1 MTEKKLIWVLEDDA
15 GCQFVLRE
23 IFELRYSLRMF
34 SDLTSFRDAL
44 FEKDGVKP
52 DLVIADIRLP
62 GQSFL
67 SFLSGD
73 DAKVFRLIPL
83 LVVSSVDDIDAL
95 RTCFENGAVDFI
107 TKPFT
112 KNELI
117 VKVERIW
124 NQNDRLGQRA
134 RREFV
139 LDLPALKVIRGERH
153 SDPLTTKEFQIITI
167 LSEAPS
173 GTLSRDEIVSK
184 VWGQVKV
191 TSKAF
196 DVHLYHLRKKL
207 GAVGLEIRFSPPN
220 RYSLLTEAAAQAART

>member
-1 MTEKKLIWVLEDDA
+1 VRDKNLIWVLEDDA

-23 IFELRYSLRMF
+23 IFELRYDLRMF
-34 SDLTSFRDAL
+34 SDLNAFRTAL
-44 FEKDGVKP
+44 LEEKERP

-67 SFLSGD
+67 SFLASQ
-73 DAKVFRLIPL
+73 DAKIFAEIPL

-95 RTCFENGAVDFI
+95 RTCYDNGAVDFI

-124 NQNDRLGQRA
+124 NRA
-134 RREFV
+134 AGTGGPRREYK
-139 LDLPALKVIRGERH
+139 LDLPALKVIRGERQT
-153 SDPLTTKEFQIITI
+153 DPLTTKEFQIITI

-173 GTLSRDEIVSK
+173 ETLSRDEIVAR

-207 GAVGLEIRFSPPN
+207 GAVGMEIRCSPPN
-220 RYSLLTEAAAQAART
+220 RYSLLSEPPPR

>member
-1 MTEKKLIWVLEDDA
+1 MTGKRLIWVLEDDA

-23 IFELRYSLRMF
+23 IFELRYTLRMF
-34 SDLTSFRDAL
+34 SDLNAFRDAL
-44 FEKDGVKP
+44 FSPAETRP

-67 SFLSGD
+67 SFLSSE
-73 DAKVFRLIPL
+73 DAHVFQTVPL

-124 NQNDRLGQRA
+124 SQPDRARP
-134 RREFV
+134 RREFT

-167 LSEAPS
+167 LSDAPS
-173 GTLSRDEIVSK
+173 ATLSRDEIVAR

-196 DVHLYHLRKKL
+196 DVHLYHLRKKI

-220 RYSLLTEAAAQAART
+220 RYMLLTDTVAQAAR